1 MHASGRAIAAAAVL
15 TVTAALT
22 ACGSSGGAGGT
33 SAPGTSA
40 AAPSGSGTPA
50 NAATKAAISKAY
62 ATFFGTTATLAQS
75 VAALQNGDKFV
86 AAIKKE
92 SKNSYAAKS
101 SAKVTSATLM
111 SPHVAAVKFSISSGG
126 QTLLKHSPGFAVEQN
141 GTWKVAAKTFCGLL
155 QLQGD
160 APNACSDPQVTAL
173 PH

>member
-1 MHASGRAIAAAAVL
+1 VAAAAILIV
-15 TVTAALT
+15 AAASA
-22 ACGSSGGAGGT
+22 ACGSSGGGAGGS

-40 AAPSGSGTPA
+40 AAPSGSGSPA

-75 VAALQNGDKFV
+75 VGALQNGNRFV

-101 SAKVTSATLM
+101 SAKVTSATLV